1 MRIGV
6 IDLGS
11 NNIRLVVYFW
21 DGTAIHKI
29 QDIKHQAQSIRYVQ
43 NRQLSKEG
51 IDRMVTHLKELMVM
65 ARAFGI
71 DELRIFATASL
82 RNIDNSAQAKAEI
95 ENRIQHP
102 IDVLQGFEESLIGF
116 EGMKKVVK
124 LPLEGISIDIGG
136 GSTEITYFQNDEPIF
151 SEAIPIG
158 SLNLY
163 FDHVIDVVP
172 SDFEQVAIRK
182 SIRDHLDRL
191 PWLENRTVETVI
203 GIGGTARA
211 VMKLHQARYDI
222 NTSIY
227 DMTLSASLVHHYA
240 TLNKRHRDE
249 ELVLIVD
256 AIPDRLTTVIPGAL
270 ILDEVMRKAQAQA
283 FLLSAYG
290 VREGYLISRILNQKA
305 QTNR

>member
-11 NNIRLVVYFW
+11 NSIRLVVYYW
-21 DGTAIHKI
+21 DGNTITKI
-29 QDIKHQAQSIRYVQ
+29 QDIKHQAQSIRYVEDHQ
-43 NRQLSKEG
+43 MTKAG
-51 IDRMVTHLKELMVM
+51 IDHIVIHLKELMVM

-71 DELRIFATASL
+71 DELRIFATALL
-82 RNIDNSAQAKAEI
+82 RDVRNGIEAKAEI
-95 ENRIQHP
+95 ENRIMHP
-102 IDVLQGFEESLIGF
+102 IDLLQGYEESLIGF
-116 EGMKKVVK
+116 EGMKRIVK

-136 GSTEITYFQNDEPIF
+136 GSTELTYFRNDEPIY
-151 SEAIPIG
+151 SEAFPIG

-163 FDHVIDVVP
+163 FEHVIDVVP
-172 SDFEQVAIRK
+172 TDFEQVAIRR
-182 SIRDHLDRL
+182 SIRDQLDKL
-191 PWLENRTVETVI
+191 TWLEGMNVEKVI

-227 DMTLSASLVHHYA
+227 DMTLSSSLVHQYA
-240 TLNKRHRDE
+240 TLNKRNRE
-249 ELVLIVD
+249 NELQLIVD

-270 ILDEVMRKAQAQA
+270 ILDELMRKVDAQE

-290 VREGYLISRILNQKA
+290 VREGYLISRILNPKKG
-305 QTNR
+305 

>member
-172 SDFEQVAIRK
+172 SDFEQIAIRK

-270 ILDEVMRKAQAQA
+270 ILDEVMRKVQAQA